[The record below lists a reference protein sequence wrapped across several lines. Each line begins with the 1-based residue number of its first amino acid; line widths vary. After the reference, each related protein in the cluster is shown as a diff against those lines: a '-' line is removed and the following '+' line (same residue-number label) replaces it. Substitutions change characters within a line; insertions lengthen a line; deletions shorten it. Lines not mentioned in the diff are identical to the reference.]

1 MSPEKRMRRSLFI
14 GLILVLSAGYTL
26 RLLWSGAFAS
36 PLPDNSTAVA
46 ADFPIDPNPLDRSNA
61 LRITSYADVLN
72 DVTPAVVAVYPSR
85 MVRVMQNRSRN
96 SIEELLRRYYGLPR
110 SSGDRGGEVEERR
123 MPTGMGSGVIISNDG
138 YILTNNH
145 VIVDERGH
153 LADHIM
159 VSLGDGRELTAE
171 IVGRDSRTDVAVLK
185 VDAQDLP
192 YLKMADSENMRVGDV
207 VFALGNPLGVGLTVT
222 MGIVSATGRSGLNLL
237 GGDGYEDFIQ
247 TDASINPGNSGGA
260 LVDAEGRLV
269 GINTAIL
276 SRTGG
281 NIGIGF
287 AIPINMARN
296 ILISLLET
304 GAVRRG
310 LLGVRIS
317 DISPDIAE
325 AFGLPN
331 TSGALLQQVEKGL
344 PAHQAGL
351 KRGDV
356 IVGLNGHPIESS
368 NDLRLSVSQ
377 TPPGT
382 TVTLVVIREGKKSEF
397 EVILTSMDDPYRA
410 SSSTLDSLLKGIS
423 VEPMS
428 PELQSDLGLA
438 DQDIQGLVVT
448 AIDSDSPHTSSLQV
462 GVVILEINDV
472 PATSL
477 ALARKALRKG
487 VNKLWVF
494 DHGNYGFI
502 ALRLP

>member
-14 GLILVLSAGYTL
+14 GLILVLSVGYAL
-26 RLLWSGAFAS
+26 RSLWTGAYAR
-36 PLPDNSTAVA
+36 PLPGNSPAVA
-46 ADFPIDPNPLDRSNA
+46 ADFPIDPKPLDRSNT

-72 DVTPAVVAVYPSR
+72 EVTPAVVAVYPSR
-85 MVRVMQNRSRN
+85 MVRILQNRSRN
-96 SIEELLRRYYGLPR
+96 SIEELLRRYYGLPP

-123 MPTGMGSGVIISNDG
+123 MPTGMGSGVIISKDG

-145 VIVDERGH
+145 VIIDERGQ
-153 LADHIM
+153 LADHIL

-171 IVGRDSRTDVAVLK
+171 IVGRDDRTDVAVLK

-192 YLKMADSENMRVGDV
+192 YLNMADSENMRVGDV

-237 GGDGYEDFIQ
+237 GGGGYENFIQ

-287 AIPINMARN
+287 AIPINMAHN
-296 ILISLLET
+296 ILVSLLET
-304 GAVRRG
+304 GAVQRG

-325 AFGLPN
+325 AFDLPN
-331 TSGALLQQVEKGL
+331 TSGALLQQVEEGL
-344 PAHQAGL
+344 PADRAGL

-356 IVGLNGHPIESS
+356 VVSLDGRPIESS

-382 TVTLVVIREGKKSEF
+382 TVTLMVIREGKKSEF
-397 EVILTSMDDPYRA
+397 EVILASMDDPYGA
-410 SSSTLDSLLKGIS
+410 ISSTHESILTGIT
-423 VEPMS
+423 VEHLS

-438 DQDIQGLVVT
+438 ELDLQGLVVT
-448 AIDSDSPHTSSLQV
+448 AIDSDSPHASSLRV
-462 GVVILEINDV
+462 GVVIIEINDV

-477 ALARKALRKG
+477 DRARQTLRKG

-494 DHGNYGFI
+494 DRGNYGFI

>member
-1 MSPEKRMRRSLFI
+1 MRRSLFI
-14 GLILVLSAGYTL
+14 GLILVLSVGYVL
-26 RLLWSGAFAS
+26 RSLWTGAHAS
-36 PLPDNSTAVA
+36 SLQDNSPAVA
-46 ADFPIDPNPLDRSNA
+46 ADFPIDQNPLDRSNTQ
-61 LRITSYADVLN
+61 RITSYADVLN
-72 DVTPAVVAVYPSR
+72 EVTPTVVAVYPSR
-85 MVRVMQNRSRN
+85 MVRVLQNRSRN
-96 SIEELLRRYYGLPR
+96 SIEELLRRYYGLPP
-110 SSGDRGGEVEERR
+110 SSGDRSGEVEERR
-123 MPTGMGSGVIISNDG
+123 MPTGMGSGVIISKDG
-138 YILTNNH
+138 YILTNSH
-145 VIVDERGH
+145 VIIDEQGQ
-153 LADHIM
+153 LADHIL

-171 IVGRDSRTDVAVLK
+171 IVGRDDRTDVAVLK

-192 YLKMADSENMRVGDV
+192 YLNMADSENMRVGDV

-237 GGDGYEDFIQ
+237 GGGGYENFIQ

-296 ILISLLET
+296 ILVSLLET
-304 GAVRRG
+304 GKVQRG

-325 AFGLPN
+325 AFDLPN
-331 TSGALLQQVEKGL
+331 TSGALLQQVEDGL
-344 PAHQAGL
+344 PADRAGL

-356 IVGLNGHPIESS
+356 VVSLDGRPIESS

-382 TVTLVVIREGKKSEF
+382 TVTLMVIREGKKSEF
-397 EVILTSMDDPYRA
+397 EVILASMDDPYGA
-410 SSSTLDSLLKGIS
+410 IGSTQDSLLTGIT
-423 VEPMS
+423 VEPLS
-428 PELQSDLGLA
+428 PELQNELGLD
-438 DQDIQGLVVT
+438 DQDLQGLVVT
-448 AIDSDSPHTSSLQV
+448 AIDSHSPHTSSLRV
-462 GVVILEINDV
+462 GVVIIEINDV
-472 PATSL
+472 RATSL
-477 ALARKALRKG
+477 DRARQALQKG

-494 DHGNYGFI
+494 DRGNYGFI

>member
-344 PAHQAGL
+344 PADRAGL

-356 IVGLNGHPIESS
+356 VVALNGRPIESS

-382 TVTLVVIREGKKSEF
+382 TVTLDVIRDGEKSEF
-397 EVILTSMDDPYRA
+397 EVALANMDDPYGA
-410 SSSTLDSLLKGIS
+410 NSSAIDSLFTGITL
-423 VEPMS
+423 EPLG
-428 PELQSDLGLA
+428 PELRSDLGLTG
-438 DQDIQGLVVT
+438 QDLQGLVVT
-448 AIDSDSPHTSSLQV
+448 AIDSDSPHADSLQV
-462 GVVILEINDV
+462 GMVIFEINDTPV
-472 PATSL
+472 ASL
-477 ALARKALRKG
+477 NHARQTLRQG

-494 DHGNYGFI
+494 DRGNYGFI

>member
-1 MSPEKRMRRSLFI
+1 M
-14 GLILVLSAGYTL
+14 
-26 RLLWSGAFAS
+26 
-36 PLPDNSTAVA
+36 LP
-46 ADFPIDPNPLDRSNA
+46 
-61 LRITSYADVLN
+61 
-72 DVTPAVVAVYPSR
+72 
-85 MVRVMQNRSRN
+85 
-96 SIEELLRRYYGLPR
+96 SI
-110 SSGDRGGEVEERR
+110 
-123 MPTGMGSGVIISNDG
+123 
-138 YILTNNH
+138 
-145 VIVDERGH
+145 
-153 LADHIM
+153 
-159 VSLGDGRELTAE
+159 
-171 IVGRDSRTDVAVLK
+171 
-185 VDAQDLP
+185 Q
-192 YLKMADSENMRVGDV
+192 
-207 VFALGNPLGVGLTVT
+207 
-222 MGIVSATGRSGLNLL
+222 
-237 GGDGYEDFIQ
+237 
-247 TDASINPGNSGGA
+247 A

-296 ILISLLET
+296 ILVSLLET
-304 GAVRRG
+304 GGVRRG

-331 TSGALLQQVEKGL
+331 TSGALLQQVEKGM

-356 IVGLNGHPIESS
+356 VVGLNGHPIESS

-397 EVILTSMDDPYRA
+397 EVILTSMDDPYRS